1 MTFKIAF
8 SPEIYLF
15 SKKPLDVFNIFIF
28 IFYPLFRLRFIIF
41 GEFLEKGSEILQRLI
56 GTLVFLTHNFY
67 AIISDYDLCFLYRV

>member
-28 IFYPLFRLRFIIF
+28 IFYPLFRLRFIILR
-41 GEFLEKGSEILQRLI
+41 EALKRISELLQRLI
-56 GTLVFLTHNFY
+56 GTPVFLTLNLY
-67 AIISDYDLCFLYRV
+67 AVFSDYDLCFLYHV